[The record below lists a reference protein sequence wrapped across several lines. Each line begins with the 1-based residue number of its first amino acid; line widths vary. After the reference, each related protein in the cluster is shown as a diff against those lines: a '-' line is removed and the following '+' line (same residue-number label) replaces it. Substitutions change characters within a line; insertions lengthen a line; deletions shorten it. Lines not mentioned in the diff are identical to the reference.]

1 MFTGELSHHDALAVT
16 ERGGCVVSL
25 FHSNSERGY
34 LHSVMKGRLE
44 AEIKKEWEKMRK
56 STLEGKEVGE
66 HLEDG
71 LKDETVTVE
80 VSERDRD
87 PYGIVILQA
96 SEQVGTKT

>member
-1 MFTGELSHHDALAVT
+1 MI
-16 ERGGCVVSL
+16 SL

-34 LHSVMKGRLE
+34 LHSVMKGKLE
-44 AEIKKEWEKMRK
+44 AEIKKEWEKVRK
-56 STLEGKEVGE
+56 STLEGKEEVSE
-66 HLEDG
+66 RLEDG

-96 SEQVGTKT
+96 SD

>member
-1 MFTGELSHHDALAVT
+1 
-16 ERGGCVVSL
+16 VVGL

-34 LHSVMKGRLE
+34 LHSVMKGKLE

-56 STLEGKEVGE
+56 STLEGKEVDE
-66 HLEDG
+66 RLEDG
-71 LKDETVTVE
+71 LKDETVAVK

-96 SEQVGTKT
+96 SE

>member
-1 MFTGELSHHDALAVT
+1 LFTGELSHHDALAVT
-16 ERGGCVVSL
+16 EKGGCVVSL

-34 LHSVMKGRLE
+34 LYSVMKGKLE
-44 AEIKKEWEKMRK
+44 VEIKKEWEKMRK
-56 STLEGKEVGE
+56 STLEGKEADE

-71 LKDETVTVE
+71 LRDETVTVA

-96 SEQVGTKT
+96 SKQVGTNI

>member
-1 MFTGELSHHDALAVT
+1 
-16 ERGGCVVSL
+16 VVSL

-34 LHSVMKGRLE
+34 LHSVMKGKLE
-44 AEIKKEWEKMRK
+44 AEIKKEWERMREG
-56 STLEGKEVGE
+56 TLERKEGVGE
-66 HLEDG
+66 HLEDA

-96 SEQVGTKT
+96 SEQVDTKI

>member
-1 MFTGELSHHDALAVT
+1 MT
-16 ERGGCVVSL
+16 EKGGCVVSL

-34 LHSVMKGRLE
+34 LHSVMKGKLE
-44 AEIKKEWEKMRK
+44 AEIKKEWERVREG
-56 STLEGKEVGE
+56 TLEGKEEVGE
-66 HLEDG
+66 HLEDA

-96 SEQVGTKT
+96 SEQVGTKI

>member
-1 MFTGELSHHDALAVT
+1 
-16 ERGGCVVSL
+16 VVSL

-34 LHSVMKGRLE
+34 LHSVMKGKLE
-44 AEIKKEWEKMRK
+44 AEIRKEWEKMRK
-56 STLEGKEVGE
+56 STLEGKEVDE

-71 LKDETVTVE
+71 LKDETVTVK

-96 SEQVGTKT
+96 SE